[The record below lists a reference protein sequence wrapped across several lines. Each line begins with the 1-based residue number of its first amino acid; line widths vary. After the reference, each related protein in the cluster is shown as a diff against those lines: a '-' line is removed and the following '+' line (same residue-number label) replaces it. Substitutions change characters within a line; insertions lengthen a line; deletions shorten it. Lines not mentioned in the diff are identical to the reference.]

1 MRYVHIPTGT
11 PVESRREL
19 DPSVFEKVDGPAHEA
34 KAAPKRA
41 SRKPKKTE

>member
-11 PVESRREL
+11 PVESTREL
-19 DPSVFEKVDGPAHEA
+19 DPSTFEKVDAPAQKP
-34 KAAPKRA
+34 KAVQKRA